1 MYIIIPFQ
9 HGLRDLTE
17 SLQFLLSGFT
27 LILKSLVQKHE
38 MLSRGNAE
46 IFRSMQI
53 ESKSVKVVKIKYEN
67 TNRRTSIKGTFKQ
80 LPGDTIF

>member
-1 MYIIIPFQ
+1 MPFY
-9 HGLRDLTE
+9 HGLWNLAG

-38 MLSRGNAE
+38 MLSRGTAE
-46 IFRSMQI
+46 IFTSMQI

-80 LPGDTIF
+80 LPGDAIF